1 MCIEAIKPK
10 SKMKTM
16 INQINVS
23 PLAKKVYQFM
33 LSNGGSISARE
44 ALLDL
49 DITSASLARRI
60 TELHR
65 AGYAIEHR
73 QQVNRATGKPY
84 TRYVAA

>member
-1 MCIEAIKPK
+1 MCNGHKA
-10 SKMKTM
+10 MVTQM
-16 INQINVS
+16 NVS
-23 PLAKKVYQFM
+23 PLAKKVYDFM

-65 AGYAIEHR
+65 AGYKIEHR
-73 QQVNRATGKPY
+73 KLVNRATEKDY
-84 TRYVAA
+84 TRYVVA